1 MPDHEIENTI
11 QTLTDQVEALLAD
24 NEQLREAN
32 GEWSQIMND
41 NDPGD
46 IQRLL
51 DIDAE
56 FDLDD
61 VRNFFNAHDFDELK
75 DALRYES
82 IDELVKAFNKID
94 EYGDPEEMAEQVER
108 LEEEAQELQQ
118 TLEGVETVTTDM
130 VAKADYDAEVAIRQ
144 DTQYMLNETQNVLS
158 VVTAERDSYKRSYEE
173 YKASTE
179 YQLDLANGLRDTL
192 AATEENQGL
201 LSEEL
206 EHTVAA
212 LEIVR
217 ADYKRLADYNTR
229 ICREC
234 DALREAEPGIYTQAK
249 EMLLLE
255 VQRLKAENRKKGDS
269 NARLNLQVGELQKS
283 YNSLANLYFAEVVG
297 FDDVPSS
304 KPVE

>member
-32 GEWSQIMND
+32 SEWHDLIEEHDVEYVKTAVEFASD
-41 NDPGD
+41 NDIEAIGG
-46 IQRLL
+46 
-51 DIDAE
+51 
-56 FDLDD
+56 FLDD
-61 VRNFFNAHDFDELK
+61 VDFDAVA
-75 DALRYES
+75 DALRYTD
-82 IDELVKAFNKID
+82 IDDLVKAHSKID
-94 EYGDPEEMAEQVER
+94 EYGDPEEMAEKLER
-108 LEEEAQELQQ
+108 LEEEVQESQNNASDDSVSR
-118 TLEGVETVTTDM
+118 E
-130 VAKADYDAEVAIRQ
+130 DYNAEVAIRQ

-179 YQLDLANGLRDTL
+179 YQLDLASGLRDTL

-212 LEIVR
+212 LESVR
-217 ADYKRLADYNTR
+217 ADYKRLADYNSR

-234 DALREAEPGIYTQAK
+234 DALREAQVGIYTPAK
-249 EMLLLE
+249 EQLLKQYLD
-255 VQRLKAENRKKGDS
+255 LKVIYDALRE
-269 NARLNLQVGELQKS
+269 E
-283 YNSLANLYFAEVVG
+283 YFSHVSG

-304 KPVE
+304 KPTTEGDWTCFEFPEGYTPE